1 MESLSFF
8 AEAFVFVYIGITG
21 FGYNDQNWS
30 LKFII
35 LEILIITVG
44 RFIGIVGLLYL
55 VSWVFNHQRELT
67 FKQSIFLYVGGLI
80 WGAIAFG
87 LVLWL
92 DPVLPNWS
100 VIVTTSYIVV
110 AFTTVFYGTM
120 VPILSNFMLAVP
132 KSLQMEHQDS
142 LSPVKSWWL
151 EIREE
156 SSESSHEFIEHPNLL
171 I

>member
-1 MESLSFF
+1 VESLSFF

-80 WGAIAFG
+80 
-87 LVLWL
+87 
-92 DPVLPNWS
+92 
-100 VIVTTSYIVV
+100 
-110 AFTTVFYGTM
+110 
-120 VPILSNFMLAVP
+120 
-132 KSLQMEHQDS
+132 
-142 LSPVKSWWL
+142 
-151 EIREE
+151 
-156 SSESSHEFIEHPNLL
+156 
-171 I
+171 